1 MNLDILRK
9 FTSAI
14 PHNDKLSGD
23 LWGGFA
29 SMLVALPS
37 AIAFGVTIY
46 AAIGP
51 TYAGLGAL
59 AGILGATALGLFAPA
74 LGGTNRLIT
83 APCAPAAAVLS
94 AFAIE
99 SINQGI
105 AAPVVILQ
113 LSVVGL
119 LTGIIQILFGRARIG
134 SFIKYI
140 PYPVVS
146 GYLSGVGIII
156 IGSQL
161 PKFLGAPESTGWWQ
175 AITSAG
181 LWEWQSFVIGTV
193 TMVVMLLAPKVTS
206 FLPAAI
212 LGLIAG
218 LLTYFGIALIDGTML
233 TVTDN
238 RLVIGPLPRGMG
250 LEGLGHAITGR
261 WLEMGELKLGQIMGL
276 FIPALTLAVL
286 LSIDTLK
293 TCVVLDSMTRSS
305 HNSNRELMAQGIG
318 NVASSCIG
326 GMPGAGQMGAT
337 LVNLTSGGQTRMS
350 GVFEGVFALL
360 AFALLGS
367 LIAWIPVAALAG
379 ILIIVG
385 VRMVDYHSF
394 RLLTSPWT
402 VFDFMIIAAV
412 VVTALTVSL
421 IAASATGI
429 ALTMLMYI
437 REQLASTVIHRK
449 VYGNRLFARQRRSTE
464 QMELLE
470 QRGEQTVILEL
481 QGSLFFGTK
490 AQLYSA
496 LEPEFPKRTYFI
508 LDMRRVQ
515 GLDVSVAYILTQ
527 IRDTIADKN
536 GVLIFSDLPQQL
548 PNGRNI
554 ATFLEQMEITTD
566 TTHVKVFPEIDSA
579 LVWVEEQLLGSPS
592 TQIDGKDG
600 QEKLLEVHEIDLF
613 KGRRKVTLSALEA
626 CMEQKSFK
634 AGEKIYSAGDNG
646 NRLYLIRRGTV
657 QILLPLTET
666 VSHHQT
672 TYGRGDFFGTLSFL
686 DGQPRSNIALAS
698 ADTDV
703 FVLERTSFDKPG
715 DEHKK
720 LTLNLLEAIGRVLAA
735 RLRYD
740 DMELAALRN

>member
-1 MNLDILRK
+1 MSIINLNILRK
-9 FTSAI
+9 YT
-14 PHNDKLSGD
+14 DKISQNRTLSGD
-23 LWGGFA
+23 MWGGFA

-51 TYAGLGAL
+51 TYAGLGAI

-99 SINQGI
+99 SISQGYP
-105 AAPVVILQ
+105 APIIVLQ
-113 LSVVGL
+113 LTVMGL
-119 LTGIIQILFGRARIG
+119 LTGIIQILLGRARIG

-146 GYLSGVGIII
+146 GYLSGVGLII

-161 PKFLGAPESTGWWQ
+161 PKFLGAPDSTGWWQ
-175 AITSAG
+175 ALTSTNI
-181 LWEWQSFVIGTV
+181 WQWQSIVVGAS
-193 TMVVMLLAPKVTS
+193 TMLVMVLAPKVTK
-206 FLPAAI
+206 FVPAAI

-218 LLTYFGIALIDGTML
+218 LLTYFGLSLFDGSL
-233 TVTDN
+233 LSLANN
-238 RLVIGPLPRGMG
+238 RLIIGPLPGGAG
-250 LEGLGHAITGR
+250 LDGLGVAITGR
-261 WLEMGELKLGQIMGL
+261 WLEIGDLKLGQIMEL

-305 HNSNRELMAQGIG
+305 HDSNRELMAQGIG

-337 LVNLTSGGQTRMS
+337 LVNLSSGGQTRIS

-367 LIAWIPVAALAG
+367 LIAWIPVSALAG

-385 VRMVDYHSF
+385 IRMIDYHSF

-437 REQLASTVIHRK
+437 REQLTSTVIHRK
-449 VYGNRLFARQRRSTE
+449 MYGNQIFGRQRRSTA

-496 LEPEFPKRTYFI
+496 LEPEFAKCSYFI
-508 LDMRRVQ
+508 LNMRRVQ
-515 GLDVSVAYILTQ
+515 GLDVSVAYVLTQ
-527 IRDTIADKN
+527 IRDTIADRK

-566 TTHVKVFPEIDSA
+566 TEHVKVFPVMDDA
-579 LVWVEEQLLGSPS
+579 LAWVEDQLLGSTGS
-592 TQIDGKDG
+592 KD
-600 QEKLLEVHEIDLF
+600 EDETLLELHEIELF
-613 KGRRKVTLSALEA
+613 KGRKEETITALEA

-634 AGEKIYSAGDNG
+634 AGEKIYSVGDDG
-646 NRLYLIRRGTV
+646 NQLYLIRRGTV
-657 QILLPLTET
+657 QILLPITGS
-666 VSHHQT
+666 VSHHQS
-672 TYGRGDFFGTLSFL
+672 TYGRGDFFGALSFL
-686 DGQPRSNIALAS
+686 DGQTRSNIAIATT
-698 ADTDV
+698 DIDV
-703 FVLERTSFDKPG
+703 FVLQRESFDMLG
-715 DEHKK
+715 DQHKK
-720 LTLNLLEAIGRVLAA
+720 LTLILLEAIARVLGA